1 METIRTSA
9 FGTDASV
16 ALVIPGY
23 EPYKIP
29 KNWCWVE
36 MSSISDFERGITFPV
51 SAKEIKKT
59 SKNIACLRTAN
70 VQETLETNDLLYVNT
85 SFLKDNPKK
94 IVREKDILMSIANS
108 KELVGKTSFVKSLDE
123 SMTFGGFIM
132 AIRSRINPEYL
143 FYYLRLL
150 FYKGEFINS
159 STQTTNIANINS
171 KALGQNKIPL
181 APLPEQLRI
190 VERIEKLFSKL
201 DEAKEKAQEILD
213 SFNMRKASILNNA
226 FSGKL
231 TEKWRKEHKIGLDS
245 WKNSSLI
252 SLSEKIFDGPFGS
265 NLKSEDYVDSGIRV
279 VRLENL
285 KNLWFDDSKQS
296 FITKQKY
303 DTIKKHTVFPSDLI
317 MSTFIADEIKVCQM
331 PSYVKFAVNKAD
343 CIGIRL
349 KDNVNKKYVLYYLSS
364 KIVFNLLIK
373 QIHGATRP
381 RVNSKQIKSINIFIP
396 TIEEQNEIV
405 ESLDKFINNE
415 NKSKESAEMVI
426 DQIDLMKKSILSKA
440 FRGELGTN
448 NPNDENAEELLKRI
462 LSEKAKEANEQPKVK
477 RTRIVI
483 PEEIENLLQTNLERE
498 IIKLFYKSET
508 KEVPEEDVMSV
519 SSRAFDNLDAVQF
532 LEEKKLI
539 KKSKDGIYKLLR

>member
-36 MSSISDFERGITFPV
+36 MSSISDFERGITFPI

-201 DEAKEKAQEILD
+201 DEAKEKAKKILD
-213 SFNMRKASILNNA
+213 NFENRKASILHKA
-226 FSGKL
+226 FTGEL
-231 TEKWRKEHKIGLDS
+231 TAKWRKENKIDINSWESKTLDDVCKS
-245 WKNSSLI
+245 IYDGDHMPPPKSDDGIPFLVI
-252 SLSEKIFDGPFGS
+252 S
-265 NLKSEDYVDSGIRV
+265 
-279 VRLENL
+279 
-285 KNLWFDDSKQS
+285 
-296 FITKQKY
+296 
-303 DTIKKHTVFPSDLI
+303 
-317 MSTFIADEIKVCQM
+317 
-331 PSYVKFAVNKAD
+331 
-343 CIGIRL
+343 
-349 KDNVNKKYVLYYLSS
+349 NVNTGYISFEDTRFVPEEYYANITETRKPEKGDVLYTIVGSFGIPAVVESNTPFCFQRHIALLKPKTVNTYFLWYLLQSQEMYQKAFS
-364 KIVFNLLIK
+364 IAKGVAQLTVPIK
-373 QIHGATRP
+373 GLREMDFDCP
-381 RVNSKQIKSINIFIP
+381 SLK
-396 TIEEQNEIV
+396 EQNEIV
-405 ESLDKFINNE
+405 KNLNNLLNKE
-415 NKSKESAEMVI
+415 QKSKQAAEKVV
-426 DQIDLMKKSILSKA
+426 DQINMIKKSILARA

-519 SSRAFDNLDAVQF
+519 SSRAFDNLDAVQS

>member
-1 METIRTSA
+1 M
-9 FGTDASV
+9 FGTDTLT

-23 EPYKIP
+23 EPYRIP
-29 KNWCWVE
+29 KNWCWTRIDSICRIFTGDSINERVKAE
-36 MSSISDFERGITFPV
+36 KYTGRSNGYVYIATKDIGFDSTIDYETNVRIPKEEKFKIAPKNTTILCIEGGSAGRKIGFVTQDVCFVNKLCAFVPNKRIFPKYLYYTIQSEAFKNQFDEKKHGLIGGVSLKEISSI
-51 SAKEIKKT
+51 
-59 SKNIACLRTAN
+59 
-70 VQETLETNDLLYVNT
+70 Y
-85 SFLKDNPKK
+85 
-94 IVREKDILMSIANS
+94 
-108 KELVGKTSFVKSLDE
+108 
-123 SMTFGGFIM
+123 
-132 AIRSRINPEYL
+132 
-143 FYYLRLL
+143 
-150 FYKGEFINS
+150 
-159 STQTTNIANINS
+159 
-171 KALGQNKIPL
+171 IPL
-181 APLPEQLRI
+181 IPFNEQI
-190 VERIEKLFSKL
+190 AVVAKIESLFSKL
-201 DEAKEKAQEILD
+201 DKAKEKAQEILD

-265 NLKSEDYVDSGIRV
+265 NLKSEDYVDAGIRV

-519 SSRAFDNLDAVQF
+519 SSRAFDNLDAVQS